1 MQDFVWRK
9 TNMKKVNIRECVVIN
24 LNNEEVTITDIMKNV
39 GFYYKNKSGEV
50 KFCNTM
56 FETLLN
62 FEPVFEQ
69 TLI

>member
-1 MQDFVWRK
+1 MQESMTETEETD
-9 TNMKKVNIRECVVIN
+9 MKKVNIKEGVVIN
-24 LNNEEVTITDIMKNV
+24 LNNEEVTITDIMKDV

-62 FEPVFEQ
+62 FEPVFE
-69 TLI
+69 